1 MPSSLDR
8 PESPFDYNLE
18 KAQIFSEKFVNDPR
32 LEIKNLIT
40 DIEIFEHLDKP
51 YLTATLVFVDDIDI
65 YNVIDFSGAEKIIL
79 EIRLPGTDTTKVSK
93 TFVIEKY

>member
-51 YLTATLVFVDDIDI
+51 YLKLF
-65 YNVIDFSGAEKIIL
+65 
-79 EIRLPGTDTTKVSK
+79 
-93 TFVIEKY
+93 